1 MPQDIDAALAGWEFR
16 PGIVQARLVDASD
29 GRQVLQM
36 RVDLG
41 ILQMEI
47 EGRPDGQR
55 PHGFPT
61 YLDYLRHQASQ
72 ARASGQRFRMNHE
85 QCQEAD
91 REFLQYYHRRLCW
104 LTLRLYARAIAD
116 ADHTLAFMDFV
127 NRYAPDEEYAL
138 AHEQYRGFV
147 HFHRA
152 QAAAGLALERNDP
165 ERAIDELQAGIEHIC
180 AFYEKHSLLDRME
193 EDPMLRH
200 LKDMQQQIRTMHQ
213 ITATL
218 KEQLAEAVA
227 QEDYERAA
235 RLRDEIRRRY
245 SDE

>member
-1 MPQDIDAALAGWEFR
+1 MAKDIDEALAGWEFR
-16 PGIVQARLVDASD
+16 PGVIQARLVDASD
-29 GRQVLQM
+29 GRQVVQL

-41 ILQMEI
+41 ILQMEL

-61 YLDYLRHQASQ
+61 YLDYLRHQAAQ
-72 ARASGQRFRMNHE
+72 ARASGQEFRMTQE

-91 REFLQYYHRRLCW
+91 REFMQYYHRRICW
-104 LTLRLYARAIAD
+104 LTLRLYERAIAD

-127 NRYAPDEEYAL
+127 NRYAADEDYAL

-152 QAAAGLALERNDP
+152 QASAGLALERNDP
-165 ERAIDELQAGIEHIC
+165 ETAIDELHRGIEHIR
-180 AFYEKHSLLDRME
+180 AFYEKHGLEDRIAD
-193 EDPMLRH
+193 DPMIRH
-200 LKDMQQQIRTMHQ
+200 LQQMQQQIRTMHQ
-213 ITATL
+213 IRATL
-218 KEQLAEAVA
+218 REQLAEAVA

-235 RLRDEIRRRY
+235 QLRDAIRRRQRG
-245 SDE
+245 E

>member
-1 MPQDIDAALAGWEFR
+1 MPKDIDEALAGWDFR
-16 PGIVQARLVDASD
+16 PGVVQARLVDAQD

-41 ILQMEI
+41 VLQMEL

-55 PHGFPT
+55 PHGFLT
-61 YLDYLRHQASQ
+61 YLDYLRDQA
-72 ARASGQRFRMNHE
+72 ARARNSGQRFRMNAE

-91 REFLQYYHRRLCW
+91 REFLQYYHRRICW
-104 LTLRLYARAIAD
+104 LTLRLYERAIAD

-152 QAAAGLALERNDP
+152 QATAGLALERNDP
-165 ERAIDELQAGIEHIC
+165 ETAIDELHHGIEQIR
-180 AFYEKHSLLDRME
+180 AFYEKHALLDRFE
-193 EDPMLRH
+193 EDPMVRH
-200 LKDMQQQIRTMHQ
+200 LRQMQEQIREMHH
-213 ITATL
+213 IDATL
-218 KEQLAEAVA
+218 QEQLAEAVA
-227 QEDYERAA
+227 REDYERAA
-235 RLRDEIRRRY
+235 QLRDAIRRRRHH
-245 SDE
+245 S

>member
-1 MPQDIDAALAGWEFR
+1 MSKDIDDALSGWDFR
-16 PGIVQARLVDASD
+16 PGIVQARLVDARD

-41 ILQMEI
+41 ILQMEL

-55 PHGFPT
+55 PHGFAT
-61 YLDYLRHQASQ
+61 YLDYLRHQAAQ
-72 ARASGQRFRMNHE
+72 ARASGQRFRMNQE

-91 REFLQYYHRRLCW
+91 REFLQYYHRRICW
-104 LTLRLYARAIAD
+104 LTLRLYERAIAD
-116 ADHTLAFMDFV
+116 AEHTLAFMDFV

-152 QAAAGLALERNDP
+152 QAAAGLALEHNDP
-165 ERAIDELQAGIEHIC
+165 EKAIDELSNGIEEIRR
-180 AFYEKHSLLDRME
+180 FYQKHGLEDRFV
-193 EDPMLRH
+193 EDPMVRH
-200 LKDMQQQIRTMHQ
+200 LRQMQQQIREMHQ
-213 ITATL
+213 IGATL
-218 KEQLAEAVA
+218 QEQLAEAVA

-235 RLRDEIRRRY
+235 QLRDAIRRRQPR
-245 SDE
+245 E

>member
-1 MPQDIDAALAGWEFR
+1 MAKDIDDALAGWEFR
-16 PGIVQARLVDASD
+16 PGVVQARLVDARD

-41 ILQMEI
+41 ILQMEL
-47 EGRPDGQR
+47 EGRPDGQH
-55 PHGFPT
+55 PHGFTT
-61 YLDYLRHQASQ
+61 YLDYLRHQAAQ
-72 ARASGQRFRMNHE
+72 ARASGQRFRMNQE

-91 REFLQYYHRRLCW
+91 REFLQYYHRRVCW
-104 LTLRLYARAIAD
+104 LTLRLYERAIAD

-127 NRYAPDEEYAL
+127 NRHAPDEEYAL

-147 HFHRA
+147 LFHRT

-165 ERAIDELQAGIEHIC
+165 ETAIDELQLGIEQIR
-180 AFYEKHSLLDRME
+180 AFYGKHGLEDRFA
-193 EDPMLRH
+193 EDPMVRQLQQ
-200 LKDMQQQIRTMHQ
+200 MQEQIREMHQ
-213 ITATL
+213 IGATL

-235 RLRDEIRRRY
+235 QLRDAIRRRQHG
-245 SDE
+245 E

>member
-1 MPQDIDAALAGWEFR
+1 
-16 PGIVQARLVDASD
+16 
-29 GRQVLQM
+29 
-36 RVDLG
+36 
-41 ILQMEI
+41 
-47 EGRPDGQR
+47 
-55 PHGFPT
+55 
-61 YLDYLRHQASQ
+61 
-72 ARASGQRFRMNHE
+72 MNPE

-104 LTLRLYARAIAD
+104 LTLRLYERAIAD

-180 AFYEKHSLLDRME
+180 AFYEKHSLHDRIE

-200 LKDMQQQIRTMHQ
+200 LRDMQQQIRTMHQ